1 MFSPKKKPIPS
12 INEKNIPVLSIDN
25 DIPSHLK
32 KDFKIPVNSADFMK
46 LKDDQNRNLG
56 FFDDVMALLY
66 KNNKNI
72 YYVKAIEKKNIIND
86 SYQNILNQI
95 YSLNNNK
102 LNNKNINIFD
112 YIINLE
118 THWEDTERLFLV
130 FEGIKKY
137 SLLESILKNHS
148 KNITEENIITIF
160 RQLLETVD
168 FLQENNIYGCN
179 LYIDSLIYDKHCQT
193 IKLTDIGFSK
203 FYKSNKNLFDNK
215 LQNGFEFNEYFPPE
229 FISKMNDSSNIYTQE
244 NLQNSYYDVW
254 QLGILFY
261 KIATFGD
268 SPYDDAKD
276 ENLKESI
283 MNKNINYSKL
293 NNYSPQIT
301 QIIDKMLQI
310 DPNNRYTI
318 KQLLNLEIFKS
329 LNKIPLLNINTKN
342 EDKPITMNMVNKE
355 KGRNKDVKIDMA
367 SLLENMEA
375 KKKASELNNIN
386 NEENEKNMDEN
397 RFLINSN
404 KEILNQIRIQGNLVN
419 DKNTMV
425 SQEIYPDG
433 SVLPI
438 FKNNKY
444 LNKFNN
450 VDNNL
455 VLDLSNKLSLLQ
467 KEYKKLDEN
476 KLAVYNI
483 TNYVNN
489 NIKELNNID
498 NDNIELL
505 IKKFSNLHLS
515 KIETNDLYEEM
526 VRNKG
531 EFAQDKFKALISNLI
546 YEIKRLEIELEQEK
560 STSEKLRKKIKEQEK
575 RNMDLK
581 NECQEKVEF
590 YEKKIELLEEVI
602 FNVDNKSLNTPEEIK
617 KNNKLIYDAL
627 VNSIKDFTNVNI
639 QLKTSLEENLE
650 KFKENKKFWLQDIIK
665 AKENFRNEMKFY
677 LQKSIEQP
685 KIYNFE
691 KKENKEASNKNEK
704 EEIIKELKRKI
715 TELNDLVNDQ
725 KTLIDHNTNFI
736 KELKKEIKSKDEKI
750 EELLRLLNNKE
761 QS

>member
-12 INEKNIPVLSIDN
+12 INEKNMPVLSIDN

-310 DPNNRYTI
+310 GPNNRYII
-318 KQLLNLEIFKS
+318 KQLLNLEAFKS
-329 LNKIPLLNINTKN
+329 LNKILLLNINTKN
-342 EDKPITMNMVNKE
+342 EDKLITMNMVNKE
-355 KGRNKDVKIDMA
+355 KG
-367 SLLENMEA
+367 
-375 KKKASELNNIN
+375 KK
-386 NEENEKNMDEN
+386 
-397 RFLINSN
+397 
-404 KEILNQIRIQGNLVN
+404 
-419 DKNTMV
+419 
-425 SQEIYPDG
+425 
-433 SVLPI
+433 
-438 FKNNKY
+438 
-444 LNKFNN
+444 
-450 VDNNL
+450 
-455 VLDLSNKLSLLQ
+455 
-467 KEYKKLDEN
+467 
-476 KLAVYNI
+476 
-483 TNYVNN
+483 
-489 NIKELNNID
+489 
-498 NDNIELL
+498 
-505 IKKFSNLHLS
+505 
-515 KIETNDLYEEM
+515 
-526 VRNKG
+526 
-531 EFAQDKFKALISNLI
+531 
-546 YEIKRLEIELEQEK
+546 
-560 STSEKLRKKIKEQEK
+560 
-575 RNMDLK
+575 
-581 NECQEKVEF
+581 
-590 YEKKIELLEEVI
+590 
-602 FNVDNKSLNTPEEIK
+602 
-617 KNNKLIYDAL
+617 
-627 VNSIKDFTNVNI
+627 
-639 QLKTSLEENLE
+639 
-650 KFKENKKFWLQDIIK
+650 
-665 AKENFRNEMKFY
+665 
-677 LQKSIEQP
+677 
-685 KIYNFE
+685 
-691 KKENKEASNKNEK
+691 
-704 EEIIKELKRKI
+704 
-715 TELNDLVNDQ
+715 
-725 KTLIDHNTNFI
+725 
-736 KELKKEIKSKDEKI
+736 
-750 EELLRLLNNKE
+750 
-761 QS
+761 